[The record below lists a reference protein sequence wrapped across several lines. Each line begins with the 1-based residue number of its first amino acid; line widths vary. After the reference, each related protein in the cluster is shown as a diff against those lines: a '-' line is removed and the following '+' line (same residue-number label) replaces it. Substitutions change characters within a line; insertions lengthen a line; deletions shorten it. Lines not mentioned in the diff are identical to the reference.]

1 MKKLLFIIIALVC
14 CSKVVLAQDL
24 QAAKKA
30 FNAYNL
36 NRSSS
41 KQKLTEAVQNIQ
53 GEPIG
58 NDAVGASFHLTRGDI
73 MNEVATQ
80 VITIKQIG
88 LGSLD
93 ELPKVVNPAVNAFDA
108 YRIALQKA
116 KAGNPPKKYEIA
128 DALKGLQS
136 VQVNLYNLGIYAY
149 EGEQFMDAYNN
160 FSHVLNAHDL
170 LKQNGER
177 STLDEQAAFMDQQSL
192 TGLVALKA
200 NLPEEAKTFFEKL
213 YSNGYDKPTMYEALY
228 TLNAASDLNAAYKY
242 LDAGRQKH
250 PDDASLLFAEINHFL
265 RLGRLDEL
273 TGKLKMAIE
282 KEPTNL
288 SLYTTLGNVYDN
300 LYQMENEA
308 GNLQKANDYF
318 SYALKYYNDALARD
332 AKYFDAIYSIG
343 ALYYNKAATKARE
356 MQALSND
363 FSSEGLKKYEYK
375 KVEVSAEFD
384 SALPYFKKAESI
396 NPNDVN
402 TLVAL
407 KEIFA
412 RKDDLPTS
420 DEFKKRLQTVQDGGK
435 NDQSFFKNQ

>member
-80 VITIKQIG
+80 VITAKLSG

-93 ELPKVVNPAVNAFDA
+93 ELSKLENPAVKAFDA
-108 YRIALQKA
+108 YSIALQKA
-116 KAGNPPKKYEIA
+116 KARNPPNKYDIT
-128 DALKGLQS
+128 DVLKGLQA
-136 VQVNLYNLGIYAY
+136 VQVNLTNIGMYAY
-149 EGEQFMDAYNN
+149 EGQQFMDAYNN
-160 FSHVLNAHDL
+160 FARIFKAHDL
-170 LKQNGER
+170 LKQNGQS
-177 STLDEQAAFMDQQSL
+177 STLDNQDAFMDQEYL
-192 TGLVALKA
+192 TGLAALNA
-200 NLPEEAKTFFEKL
+200 TLPEEAKTFFEKL
-213 YSNGYDKPTMYEALY
+213 YRNGYDKAAIYEALY
-228 TLNAASDLNAAYKY
+228 TLNAANEIHAAYKY
-242 LDAGRQKH
+242 LDAGRKRY

-265 RLGRLDEL
+265 RLGRMDEL
-273 TGKLKMAIE
+273 INKLKMAIE
-282 KEPTNL
+282 KEPHNI

-300 LYQMENEA
+300 LYQKENEA
-308 GNLQKANDYF
+308 GNLQKANEYF
-318 SYALKYYNDALARD
+318 SSALKYYNEALSRD

-343 ALYYNKAATKARE
+343 ALYYNKAATKTRE
-356 MQALSND
+356 LLALEND
-363 FSSEGLKKYEYK
+363 FTKEGLKKYENK
-375 KVEVSAEFD
+375 KAEVFAEFD
-384 SALPYFKKAESI
+384 SALPYFKQAEKL

-402 TLVAL
+402 TLIAL

-412 RKDDLPTS
+412 RKEDLPT
-420 DEFKKRLQTVQDGGK
+420 Q
-435 NDQSFFKNQ
+435 